1 MKFKSHAVAALV
13 ALPVALTAL
22 AQQSVTDKDAKDAT
36 IQEIER
42 YREMLADGNPAE
54 LYEARGEELWKTK
67 RGPKNASLEKCDLGL
82 GPGVVKGAYAQM
94 PRYFADVD
102 KVQDLESRLLTCM
115 TTLQGFK
122 AEEFT
127 KQPFGSED
135 NKSDLE
141 ALTAFVVTQSK
152 GITMNAPMKH
162 PKEKEAYE
170 LGNLIFHYR
179 AGPYDFACATC
190 HSENGRRIRLQDLPN
205 LTTHN
210 GAKLGYG
217 TWPAYRVSQGEF
229 RTMQWRMNDCYRQQ
243 RFPEPGF
250 GSDTVT
256 ALLTYLAAN
265 AAGAPYQGPGIKR

>member
-1 MKFKSHAVAALV
+1 MKFKLQAAAALF
-13 ALPVALTAL
+13 ALPLALTAL
-22 AQQSVTDKDAKDAT
+22 AQQSITDKDAKDAT

-82 GPGVVKGAYAQM
+82 GAGVVKGAYAQM

-115 TTLQGFK
+115 ETLQGYK

-141 ALTAFVVTQSK
+141 ALTAYVVTQSK
-152 GITMNAPMKH
+152 GVTMNAPMKH

-170 LGNLIFHYR
+170 IGKRIFFYR

-256 ALLTYLAAN
+256 ALLTYLAAT